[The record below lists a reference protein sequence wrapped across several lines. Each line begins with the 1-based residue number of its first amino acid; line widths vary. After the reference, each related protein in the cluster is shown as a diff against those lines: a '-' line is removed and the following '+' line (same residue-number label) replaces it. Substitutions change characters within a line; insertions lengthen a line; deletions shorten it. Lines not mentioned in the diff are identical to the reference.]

1 MINRPST
8 PRILADVVTEL
19 EREIMPLLP
28 DDVAKI
34 RLHMIMTVLGH
45 CAVRSGN
52 ETAWMTEESAQYV
65 AYAEDVLA
73 ATDSN
78 SVRAA
83 LEEVEPYSDLRLREV
98 AANYSRASQALSVAL
113 EAALDEHLDDL
124 VSRGEALLRLRVAN
138 EQAVTGASEYAGR

>member
-1 MINRPST
+1 MITRPST

-28 DDVAKI
+28 DSVAQI
-34 RLHMIMTVLGH
+34 RLHMIMTVIGH

-52 ETAWMTEESAQYV
+52 ETAWMVEEST
-65 AYAEDVLA
+65 AYTEFAEEVLA
-73 ATDSN
+73 VSDDD

-83 LEEVEPYSDLRLREV
+83 LAAVTPFDDLRLREV
-98 AANYSRASQALSVAL
+98 SANYSRASEALSVAL
-113 EAALDEHLDDL
+113 ETALDRHLDSL
-124 VSRGEALLRLRVAN
+124 VARGEALLRMRVTN